1 MSEEGELFS
10 NGKTRHGTDAGYY
23 KHRREG
29 STLCDPCRVAHNE
42 ARARQLRDNPESKE
56 RARKS
61 SQAYAQRKQAE
72 RVRQREEA
80 VREDPELFANGK
92 TRHGTRAG
100 YCKHQ
105 REGTPACAPC
115 LAANSE
121 YQNSRFKSVPS
132 SSKAKES
139 ARKSQKA
146 YYQRK
151 RAEVVRQREAKKRA
165 LSRLVDTRSDE
176 LEQMYI
182 EELQKETT

>member
-1 MSEEGELFS
+1 MNEEGELFS

-42 ARARQLRDNPESKE
+42 ARARQLRDNPEAKE

-61 SQAYAQRKQAE
+61 SQARSKRKKEE
-72 RVRQREEA
+72 RARRREEA
-80 VREDPELFANGK
+80 VRDDPELFANGK

-100 YCKHQ
+100 YCKHK
-105 REGTPACAPC
+105 REGSTPCAPC
-115 LAANSE
+115 LAASSE
-121 YQNSRFKSVPS
+121 YQKKWLKGSPLS
-132 SSKAKES
+132 SEARERR
-139 ARKSQKA
+139 RKSQNA

-151 RAEVVRQREAKKRA
+151 HAEVVRQREAKKRA
-165 LSRLVDTRSDE
+165 LSRLMDARSDE